1 MKLKLSDVLE
11 NLAAGE
17 LSHLSLFENGA
28 DIPFE
33 TFNKRLLPII
43 NAGLTDIHMR
53 FFVKQKEVWVKHC
66 CGDTKL
72 VLDKKNAQSAHKLR
86 GNAFIQDC
94 DDPFKDDV
102 VEILSIY
109 NQDGQQ
115 YPLNMDTGHTQPR
128 GCGCGRGHGCNCTPP
143 NSWARYDSTLD
154 YPATITTR
162 TPYGNYGSCGPG
174 LPVLYTPAV
183 NVIRLPENMPSGFMK
198 VFYKAAPARIP
209 KLEDNGVTTYDRI
222 DLDLPFTYLDALVYY
237 ISSRLTAP
245 TNGGLQTGTNETTQ
259 YYNKYLS
266 ACAVLTDQGVDVST
280 QGSGYSRFAKSDF
293 R

>member
-43 NAGLTDIHMR
+43 NAGLTDIHTR
-53 FFVKQKEVWVKHC
+53 FFVKQKEVWLKHC

-72 VLDKKNAQSAHKLR
+72 VLDRKNAASAHRLR

-115 YPLNMDTGHTQPR
+115 YPP
-128 GCGCGRGHGCNCTPP
+128 
-143 NSWARYDSTLD
+143 
-154 YPATITTR
+154 
-162 TPYGNYGSCGPG
+162 
-174 LPVLYTPAV
+174 
-183 NVIRLPENMPSGFMK
+183 
-198 VFYKAAPARIP
+198 
-209 KLEDNGVTTYDRI
+209 
-222 DLDLPFTYLDALVYY
+222 
-237 ISSRLTAP
+237 
-245 TNGGLQTGTNETTQ
+245 
-259 YYNKYLS
+259 
-266 ACAVLTDQGVDVST
+266 
-280 QGSGYSRFAKSDF
+280 
-293 R
+293 